1 MQPEDLAA
9 LRQDY
14 KKAVLDLADA
24 GNDPFS
30 FFRKWLD
37 EALAAGEPEPNAMT
51 LATAD
56 AAGMPHAR
64 IVLLKGLEDGH
75 FVFYTN
81 YESNKA
87 AEISGNGRAALV
99 FFWPG
104 LERQVRV
111 EGTVAQVASAT
122 SDAYFAVRPRGSQLG
137 AWASPQSREVAGRA
151 ALAENFRK
159 TEQQFEGMEHVPRPP
174 HWGGFGIAPRRIE
187 FWQGRSSRM
196 HDRVVFER
204 EEGQGWKIFRL
215 AP

>member
-1 MQPEDLAA
+1 MQPKDLAA

-14 KKAVLDLADA
+14 KKAALDLTDA
-24 GNDPFS
+24 GRDPFS

-37 EALAAGEPEPNAMT
+37 EALAAGVPEPNAMT

-56 AAGMPHAR
+56 AEGLPHAR
-64 IVLLKGLEDGH
+64 IVLLKALEDER

-81 YESNKA
+81 YESHKA
-87 AEISGNGRAALV
+87 AEISGNGHAALV
-99 FFWPG
+99 FFWPE

-111 EGTVAQVASAT
+111 EGPVKQVAAAV

-137 AWASPQSREVAGRA
+137 AWASPQSREVPDRE
-151 ALAENFRK
+151 ALEEVFRK
-159 TEQQFEGMEHVPRPP
+159 TEQRFKDGSGVPRPS

-204 EEGQGWKIFRL
+204 EQDQDWRIFRL

>member
-1 MQPEDLAA
+1 MQPSDLAA

-14 KKAVLDLADA
+14 KKASLEKEDTGTDPLA
-24 GNDPFS
+24 

-37 EALAAGEPEPNAMT
+37 EALAAGVPEPNAMT

-56 AAGMPHAR
+56 RSGNPHAR
-64 IVLLKGLEDGH
+64 IVLLKALEEDQ

-81 YESNKA
+81 YESHKGR
-87 AEISGNGRAALV
+87 EISGNGRAALV
-99 FFWPG
+99 FFWPE

-111 EGTVAQVASAT
+111 EGGVEKVSEAV

-137 AWASPQSREVAGRA
+137 AWASPQSREVADRSV
-151 ALAENFRK
+151 LEDYFRK
-159 TEQQFEGMEHVPRPP
+159 SEDRFAGAAEVPRPA
-174 HWGGFGIAPRRIE
+174 HWGGYGVSPVRVE

-196 HDRVVFER
+196 HDRIVFEKA
-204 EEGQGWKIFRL
+204 ETGWKIVRL

>member
-1 MQPEDLAA
+1 MQPKDLAA

-14 KKAVLDLADA
+14 KRAALDKQDA
-24 GNDPFS
+24 GEDPVS

-37 EALAAGEPEPNAMT
+37 EALAAGVPEPNAMT

-56 AAGMPHAR
+56 VAGKPHAR
-64 IVLLKGLEDGH
+64 IVLLKGLEDDR

-81 YESNKA
+81 YESNKGV
-87 AEISGNGRAALV
+87 EISGNGHAALV
-99 FFWPG
+99 FFWPE

-111 EGTVAQVASAT
+111 EGGLEKVTASA

-137 AWASPQSREVAGRA
+137 AWASPQSREVTDRA
-151 ALAENFRK
+151 VLEDTFRK
-159 TEQQFEGMEHVPRPP
+159 TEQRFEGVEAVPRPA
-174 HWGGFGIAPRRIE
+174 HWGGYGVMPVRIE

-196 HDRVVFER
+196 HDRVVFEK
-204 EEGQGWKIFRL
+204 ESGGWNRVRL